1 MIINSETLG
10 YSFWKDQNGTLM
22 SSPLFADGT
31 ADDENSLAVEDWQAL
46 DELSIEQSD
55 MLDNIIKI
63 FYQFS

>member
-1 MIINSETLG
+1 MVINSEILS
-10 YSFWKDQNGTLM
+10 YAFWEDQNGVLM

>member
-1 MIINSETLG
+1 MIINSEILS
-10 YSFWKDQNGTLM
+10 YAFWEDQNGVLM

>member
-22 SSPLFADGT
+22 SSPLFLDGT
-31 ADDENSLAVEDWQAL
+31 SDDENSLAVEDWQCL
-46 DELSIEQSD
+46 GELSIEQSNT
-55 MLDNIIKI
+55 LDNIIKI